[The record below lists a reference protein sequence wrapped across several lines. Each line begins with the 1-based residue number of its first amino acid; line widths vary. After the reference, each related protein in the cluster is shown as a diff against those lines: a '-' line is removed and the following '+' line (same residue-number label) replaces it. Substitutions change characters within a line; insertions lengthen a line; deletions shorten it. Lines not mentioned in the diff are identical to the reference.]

1 MWDVPRATYTREFS
15 RVFEKKAV
23 GARTFDLI
31 THFDR
36 PSITNTVGNK
46 LFGKDRKITYD
57 V

>member
-1 MWDVPRATYTREFS
+1 MGCSEGYIQREFS